1 MDILLPEVDD
11 EANEDDYDTAQG
23 RDDPGHPVI
32 ASASSQGALYYS
44 GVGEFN
50 EVAAVRTRILRWAAE
65 T

>member
-11 EANEDDYDTAQG
+11 EANEDNYDTAEG
-23 RDDPGHPVI
+23 RDDPRHPVV
-32 ASASSQGALYYS
+32 ASASSQGALYNL
-44 GVGEFN
+44 VDEFN